1 MKELPLKLEP
11 GDIVAIDHV
20 DHVFERIDPDG
31 LVTFRIMGGNVHFEV
46 PDEETGIGR
55 KPNAN
60 EIARMMA
67 AGTMVK
73 RARDLEEGPRQAA
86 RKRELSAAAAR
97 AEDPASEFRTTFN
110 RAYDKKPCGLSD
122 RALRGFNEQLLTDPT
137 IAAMPGARIYAGST
151 LRSWIHKR
159 GFQGDRRAR
168 DGVAMTGK
176 RRGRRVRHPIEI
188 LSHYLAI
195 SVGRKSTANPIAK
208 AKAYKPWTSYR
219 AEVGRINRGE
229 PTGRE
234 GAEYPQPPV
243 PYKAVSYTTFWR
255 MGRDLQSS
263 AALKAEH
270 GRQAVYQRYGG
281 GGVTDRHTRIG
292 AFGQMDDTKVPAIF
306 LVDDELGIPLGQ
318 ATFTAMMESVSK
330 CIIGWDLCWDE
341 PSSATALETYAH
353 ANTPKAIPRDIDDI
367 HPELKWICCR
377 LAAVLL
383 DNLSGHHSRHFED
396 AMMDAGT
403 DVHFSGAHMPRDKAE
418 MERAIGTI
426 LGMAFKDLPSATY
439 DIPRAREFG
448 FDHTTMVMVP
458 IRKAREL
465 LLRAI
470 CVYHLKPHKGLD
482 GRSPALVFKQQ
493 TARYGIAVIDD
504 LDEFRRSIG
513 DVEFDGKLRP
523 SGVVIK
529 GLRYSDAKLTRQL
542 IDDIVS
548 LQPASEA
555 KNEVSTLPVK
565 VKYSR
570 RDMGR
575 VHVWNERTKRYVT
588 LPAVRQDYAD
598 GLPLWAHKRIADI
611 AKLDMRDYNDETED
625 TDGDRLIEIRANLF
639 DAIRDITP
647 EAAEHDRATLA
658 KLKDSPLF
666 KRIMGDIAEV
676 IDEDVAALVAPQ
688 PADAPD
694 TQLKSGL
701 AAPFRADATTK
712 TPRVNE
718 SGGPAAAA
726 ERAAGVAK
734 PRRAKAKQ
742 PKDRDPRDAGS
753 LNRSAP
759 VDNRAG
765 VTPASTN
772 RPKWGVTY
780 DGQ

>member
-1 MKELPLKLEP
+1 MKALPLRLEP
-11 GDIVAIDHV
+11 GDIVAIDHI

-31 LVTFRIMGGNVHFEV
+31 LVTFRIMGGKVEFEIT
-46 PDEETGIGR
+46 DENTGFPR
-55 KPNAN
+55 KPNAKD
-60 EIARMMA
+60 IASLMA

-73 RARDLEEGPRQAA
+73 RAHDLDEGPRQAA
-86 RKRELSAAAAR
+86 RKRELSAKAAR
-97 AEDPASEFRTTFN
+97 AEDPVSAFRIAFI
-110 RAYDKKPCGLSD
+110 RAYDKAPCGLSD
-122 RALRGFNEQLLTDPT
+122 RALRAFNELLLGDPV
-137 IAAMPGARIYAGST
+137 IAAMPGARVYAGST
-151 LRSWIHKR
+151 LRSWIHER
-159 GFQGDRRAR
+159 GFHGDRRAR

-176 RRGRRVRHPIEI
+176 RRGRQVKHPIEI

-195 SVGRKSTANPIAK
+195 AVGRKSTASPNAS
-208 AKAYKPWTSYR
+208 AKAYKAWTCYR
-219 AEVGRINRGE
+219 AEIGRINRGA
-229 PTGRE
+229 PTGRD
-234 GAEYPQPPV
+234 GADYSQPPV

-255 MGRDLQSS
+255 MCRDLQSS
-263 AALKAEH
+263 AALAAEH

-281 GGVTDRHTRIG
+281 SGITDRHTRIG
-292 AFGQMDDTKVPAIF
+292 AFGQMDDTRIPAIF
-306 LVDDELGIPLGQ
+306 LVDDEMGIPLGQ

-330 CIIGWDLCWDE
+330 CIIGWNLCWDE

-353 ANTPKAIPRDIDDI
+353 ANTPKAIPRDIDDV

-383 DNLSGHHSRHFED
+383 DNLAGHHSRHFED

-418 MERAIGTI
+418 IERAIGTI

-448 FDHTTMVMVP
+448 FDHTKMVMVP

-470 CVYHLKPHKGLD
+470 CVYHLKPHNGLD

-493 TARYGIAVIDD
+493 TAREGISVIDD
-504 LDEFRRSIG
+504 LDEFRKSIG

-529 GLRYSDAKLTRQL
+529 GLRYSHAKITREL

-555 KNEVSTLPVK
+555 KNKVSTLPVK

-570 RDMGR
+570 HDMGR
-575 VHVWNERTKRYVT
+575 IHVWNERTKRYVT

-598 GLPLWAHKRIADI
+598 GLPLWAHKRIAEI
-611 AKLDMRDYNDETED
+611 AKLDMRDYNEETED
-625 TDGDRLIEIRANLF
+625 SDGDRLIEARAGLF
-639 DAIRDITP
+639 DAVRNITP

-666 KRIMGDIAEV
+666 KRIMGDIIEV
-676 IDEDVAALVAPQ
+676 VDEDVAPLVAPQ
-688 PADAPD
+688 RADAPD
-694 TQLKSGL
+694 TQLKDGL
-701 AAPFRADATTK
+701 AAPFRADATTM
-712 TPRVNE
+712 TPRTDE
-718 SGGPAAAA
+718 RHGAA
-726 ERAAGVAK
+726 ERVANAKK
-734 PRRAKAKQ
+734 PRRPKAKQ
-742 PKDRDPRDAGS
+742 PKNRDPRNVGS
-753 LNRSAP
+753 PRKAAAIGDNGSPAP
-759 VDNRAG
+759 
-765 VTPASTN
+765 TSIN

-780 DGQ
+780 DG